1 MISKNIILQYTNSNL
16 QFNTNVVSL
25 DQNYLELNSNNIKL
39 FSDINYNIYFEPTTN
54 NEIYYIVITR
64 NHELNKKTITVS
76 NVSYTYYYGISD
88 FVFEN
93 NTLKIKKKF
102 KLNEVN
108 SKYNY
113 YLFKLTKTGNN
124 VNYDNNVFIKSDL
137 LIIDY
142 PLIYLKLNVVN
153 LRVGLDITDN
163 ITKLNKDN
171 IVLINENDEL
181 KHIILHK
188 NNNYLFYI
196 NNLTKINIYNES
208 IINYDLESVYNTN
221 SFLSFMKIDS
231 NKTYKWNITNSYLNI
246 SGNLYVRDI
255 YEDLGNNE
263 IIKDNIFKNISIIN
277 KIYYNEFLF
286 NEYKNIVKLNNN
298 INYLQLDYSNKL
310 LVIDRNNLV
319 RLELIL
325 PSKNVEVG
333 IVYKILLLSNLNN
346 LNIKFEDNE
355 DNIDTFDGFKGLIN
369 ISNID
374 QKKIKS
380 ILPDFTVNNNIKM
393 VDVNNHI
400 ILKNKGMLKY
410 GYINLYCI
418 NKINNKFIWNIESNL
433 LNNNNENINNLFI

>member
-1 MISKNIILQYTNSNL
+1 
-16 QFNTNVVSL
+16 
-25 DQNYLELNSNNIKL
+25 
-39 FSDINYNIYFEPTTN
+39 
-54 NEIYYIVITR
+54 
-64 NHELNKKTITVS
+64 
-76 NVSYTYYYGISD
+76 
-88 FVFEN
+88 
-93 NTLKIKKKF
+93 
-102 KLNEVN
+102 
-108 SKYNY
+108 
-113 YLFKLTKTGNN
+113 
-124 VNYDNNVFIKSDL
+124 
-137 LIIDY
+137 
-142 PLIYLKLNVVN
+142 
-153 LRVGLDITDN
+153 
-163 ITKLNKDN
+163 
-171 IVLINENDEL
+171 
-181 KHIILHK
+181 
-188 NNNYLFYI
+188 
-196 NNLTKINIYNES
+196 
-208 IINYDLESVYNTN
+208 
-221 SFLSFMKIDS
+221 MKIDS

>member
-1 MISKNIILQYTNSNL
+1 
-16 QFNTNVVSL
+16 
-25 DQNYLELNSNNIKL
+25 
-39 FSDINYNIYFEPTTN
+39 
-54 NEIYYIVITR
+54 
-64 NHELNKKTITVS
+64 
-76 NVSYTYYYGISD
+76 
-88 FVFEN
+88 
-93 NTLKIKKKF
+93 
-102 KLNEVN
+102 
-108 SKYNY
+108 
-113 YLFKLTKTGNN
+113 
-124 VNYDNNVFIKSDL
+124 
-137 LIIDY
+137 
-142 PLIYLKLNVVN
+142 
-153 LRVGLDITDN
+153 
-163 ITKLNKDN
+163 
-171 IVLINENDEL
+171 
-181 KHIILHK
+181 
-188 NNNYLFYI
+188 
-196 NNLTKINIYNES
+196 
-208 IINYDLESVYNTN
+208 
-221 SFLSFMKIDS
+221 MKIDS

-374 QKKIKS
+374 QK
-380 ILPDFTVNNNIKM
+380 
-393 VDVNNHI
+393 
-400 ILKNKGMLKY
+400 NKE
-410 GYINLYCI
+410 YIT
-418 NKINNKFIWNIESNL
+418 
-433 LNNNNENINNLFI
+433 